1 MIIVRGCFWLKTIAY
16 YISDYG
22 YGHATRSTAMIR
34 ELLKQNETV
43 QVIICHSFALGF
55 LQQSFKHEPR
65 VTFREV
71 ATDVGYV
78 LQENSLEP
86 DAKPLNNTVSS
97 YASEFSAKLDQEMQ
111 FMKEKNISFVI
122 SDISP
127 LGISSAAALNI
138 PCLGLSN
145 FTWYTAYQGL
155 IEEQLL
161 AFLHEQYKQMTYHF
175 SLACSNEPHWGIEE
189 NQSFGFYS
197 RYIDN
202 HEVQRIRKEI
212 DPAGES
218 HIIYFGLGMKVDIGT
233 LSELAIWQSPNCK
246 FIVSS
251 NVNVNYPNVYHIPT
265 NAVETQHYVAV
276 ADLVLTKA
284 GWGTVSEAVC
294 AGAPLLITNRSSMKE
309 DRHTIDYLVRH
320 QLCDIIEWKELE
332 SLVVTPSLIE
342 SCRRQNINRY
352 SNEAM
357 YIAKE
362 INKKIKS
369 K

>member
-1 MIIVRGCFWLKTIAY
+1 LKTIAY

-22 YGHATRSTAMIR
+22 YGHATRSTAIIR
-34 ELLKQNETV
+34 ELLKQNETMK
-43 QVIICHSFALGF
+43 VIICNSFALDF
-55 LQQSFKHEPR
+55 LQQCFKHEPR
-65 VTFREV
+65 VMFREV
-71 ATDVGYV
+71 ETDVGYV
-78 LQENSLEP
+78 LRENSLEP
-86 DAKPLNNTVSS
+86 NAKRLNNTVSS
-97 YASEFSAKLDQEMQ
+97 YISEFSTKLNQEMC
-111 FMKEKNISFVI
+111 FMKEKNVSFVI

-138 PCLGLSN
+138 SSLGLSN
-145 FTWYTAYQGL
+145 FTWYTAYKGL
-155 IEEQLL
+155 IQEQLL
-161 AFLHEQYKQMTYHF
+161 SFLHEQYKQMTYHF
-175 SLACSNEPHWGIEE
+175 SLACSNEPQWGIEE
-189 NQSFGFYS
+189 NQRFGFYS
-197 RYIDN
+197 RKIDDY
-202 HEVQRIRKEI
+202 EVQRIRKKI
-212 DPAGES
+212 DPEGNS

-233 LSELAIWQSPNCK
+233 LSELAIWQSPKCK

-251 NVNVNYPNVYHIPT
+251 NVEVNHPNVYHIPT

-284 GWGTVSEAVC
+284 GWGTISEAVC
-294 AGAPLLITNRSSMKE
+294 AGVPLLITNRSSMKE

-332 SLVVTPSLIE
+332 SLVVAPSLIE
-342 SCRRQNINRY
+342 SCRQQNINRY
-352 SNEAM
+352 NSEAI